1 MAEFKIGD
9 LVFLRSNTSYN
20 INVETGK
27 SALLIPGIH
36 SCEKDEMNTK
46 LICIIPIFKK
56 EILVERYNS
65 DYGLRKQKE
74 IHNMI
79 RVMSTDTRKVY
90 DIDADW
96 ADVIKSEDEYNK
108 RREFQILD
116 NAIHAKFLDYLCD
129 EIDEY
134 MGY

>member
-1 MAEFKIGD
+1 MVEFKIGD

-36 SCEKDEMNTK
+36 SCDKDEMNTK

-65 DYGLRKQKE
+65 DYGFRKQKE

-96 ADVIKSEDEYNK
+96 ADVIKSEDEYNE

-116 NAIHAKFLDYLCD
+116 NAIQDKFLDLCD

>member
-56 EILVERYNS
+56 EILVKRYNS
-65 DYGLRKQKE
+65 DYGFRKQKE

-96 ADVIKSEDEYNK
+96 ADVIKSEDEYNE

-116 NAIHAKFLDYLCD
+116 NAIQDEFLDLCD

>member
-65 DYGLRKQKE
+65 DYGFRKQKE

-96 ADVIKSEDEYNK
+96 ADVIKSEYEYNE

-116 NAIHAKFLDYLCD
+116 NAIQDEFLDLCD

>member
-36 SCEKDEMNTK
+36 SCDKDEMNTK

-65 DYGLRKQKE
+65 DYGFRKQKE

-96 ADVIKSEDEYNK
+96 ADVIKSEEEYNE

-116 NAIHAKFLDYLCD
+116 NVIQDKFLDLCD

>member
-9 LVFLRSNTSYN
+9 LVFLRRNTSYN

-56 EILVERYNS
+56 EILVERYIS
-65 DYGLRKQKE
+65 DYGFRKQKE

-96 ADVIKSEDEYNK
+96 ADAIKSEDEYNE

-116 NAIHAKFLDYLCD
+116 NAIQEEFLDLCD

>member
-1 MAEFKIGD
+1 MTEFKIGD

-36 SCEKDEMNTK
+36 SCDKDEMNTK

-65 DYGLRKQKE
+65 DYGFRKQKE

-96 ADVIKSEDEYNK
+96 ADVIKSEEEYNE

-116 NAIHAKFLDYLCD
+116 NAIQDKFLDLCD

>member
-36 SCEKDEMNTK
+36 SCDKDEMNTK

-65 DYGLRKQKE
+65 DYGFRKQKE

-79 RVMSTDTRKVY
+79 RVISTDTRKVY

-96 ADVIKSEDEYNK
+96 ADVIKSEDEYNE

-116 NAIHAKFLDYLCD
+116 NAIQDKFLDLCD

>member
-46 LICIIPIFKK
+46 LICIIPTFKK
-56 EILVERYNS
+56 EIVVERYS
-65 DYGLRKQKE
+65 DDYGFRKQKE

-96 ADVIKSEDEYNK
+96 ADVIKSEEEYNE

-116 NAIHAKFLDYLCD
+116 NAIQDKFLDLCD

>member
-56 EILVERYNS
+56 EILVKRYNS
-65 DYGLRKQKE
+65 DYGFRKQKE

-96 ADVIKSEDEYNK
+96 ADVIKSEDEYNE

-116 NAIHAKFLDYLCD
+116 NAIHDNFLDLCD

>member
-65 DYGLRKQKE
+65 YYGFRKQKE

-96 ADVIKSEDEYNK
+96 ADVIKSEDEYNE

-116 NAIHAKFLDYLCD
+116 NAIQDKFLDLCD
-129 EIDEY
+129 EMDEY

>member
-65 DYGLRKQKE
+65 DYGFRKQKE

-96 ADVIKSEDEYNK
+96 VDVIKSEDEYNE

-116 NAIHAKFLDYLCD
+116 NAIQDEFLDLCD

>member
-65 DYGLRKQKE
+65 DYGFRKQKE

-79 RVMSTDTRKVY
+79 RVMSTDTKKVY

-96 ADVIKSEDEYNK
+96 TDVIKSEEEYNE

-116 NAIHAKFLDYLCD
+116 NAIQDKFLDLCD

>member
-65 DYGLRKQKE
+65 DYGFRKQKE

-96 ADVIKSEDEYNK
+96 ADVIKSEDEYK
-108 RREFQILD
+108 ERREFQILD
-116 NAIHAKFLDYLCD
+116 NAIQDKFLDLCD

>member
-9 LVFLRSNTSYN
+9 LVFLRCNTSYN

-27 SALLIPGIH
+27 SVLLIPGIH

-56 EILVERYNS
+56 EILVERYIS
-65 DYGLRKQKE
+65 DYGFRKQKE

-96 ADVIKSEDEYNK
+96 ADAIKSEDEYNE

-116 NAIHAKFLDYLCD
+116 NAIQEEFLDLCD
-129 EIDEY
+129 EIDDY

>member
-46 LICIIPIFKK
+46 LICIIPIIKK

-65 DYGLRKQKE
+65 DYGFRKQKE

-96 ADVIKSEDEYNK
+96 ADVIKSEDEYNE

-116 NAIHAKFLDYLCD
+116 NAIQDKFLDLCD

>member
-56 EILVERYNS
+56 EILVKRYS
-65 DYGLRKQKE
+65 DDYGFRKQKE

-96 ADVIKSEDEYNK
+96 ADAIKSEDEYND

-116 NAIHAKFLDYLCD
+116 NAIQEEFLDLCD
-129 EIDEY
+129 EIDDY

>member
-27 SALLIPGIH
+27 SVLLIPGIH

-56 EILVERYNS
+56 EILVERYIS
-65 DYGLRKQKE
+65 DYGFRKQKE

-96 ADVIKSEDEYNK
+96 TDAIKSEDEYNE

-116 NAIHAKFLDYLCD
+116 NAIQEEFLDLCD
-129 EIDEY
+129 EIDDY
-134 MGY
+134 MSY

>member
-27 SALLIPGIH
+27 SVLLIPGIH

-56 EILVERYNS
+56 EILVERYIS
-65 DYGLRKQKE
+65 DYGFRKQKE

-96 ADVIKSEDEYNK
+96 ADAIKSEDEYNE

-116 NAIHAKFLDYLCD
+116 NAIREEFLDLCD
-129 EIDEY
+129 EIDDEY
-134 MGY
+134 

>member
-20 INVETGK
+20 INVETSK

-56 EILVERYNS
+56 EILVNRYIS
-65 DYGLRKQKE
+65 DYGFRKQKE

-96 ADVIKSEDEYNK
+96 ADVIKSEDEYNE
-108 RREFQILD
+108 RREFQILN
-116 NAIHAKFLDYLCD
+116 NAIQDKFLDL
-129 EIDEY
+129 
-134 MGY
+134 

>member
-46 LICIIPIFKK
+46 LICIIPVFKK
-56 EILVERYNS
+56 EILVKRYNS
-65 DYGLRKQKE
+65 DYGFRKQKE

-96 ADVIKSEDEYNK
+96 ADVIKSEDEYNE

-116 NAIHAKFLDYLCD
+116 NAIQDKFLDLCD

>member
-65 DYGLRKQKE
+65 DYGFRKQKE

-96 ADVIKSEDEYNK
+96 ADVIKSEYEYNE

-116 NAIHAKFLDYLCD
+116 NAIQDEFLDLCD
-129 EIDEY
+129 GIDEY

>member
-1 MAEFKIGD
+1 
-9 LVFLRSNTSYN
+9 
-20 INVETGK
+20 
-27 SALLIPGIH
+27 
-36 SCEKDEMNTK
+36 MNAK

-56 EILVERYNS
+56 EILVERYIS
-65 DYGLRKQKE
+65 DYGFRKQKE

-96 ADVIKSEDEYNK
+96 ADVIKSEGEYNE
-108 RREFQILD
+108 RREFQILI
-116 NAIHAKFLDYLCD
+116 NALQDKFLDLCD

>member
-65 DYGLRKQKE
+65 DYGFRKQKE

-96 ADVIKSEDEYNK
+96 ADAIKSEEEYNE

-116 NAIHAKFLDYLCD
+116 NAIQDEFLDLCD

>member
-9 LVFLRSNTSYN
+9 LVFLHSNTSYN

-36 SCEKDEMNTK
+36 SCDKDEMNTK

-65 DYGLRKQKE
+65 DYGFRKQKE

-96 ADVIKSEDEYNK
+96 ADVIKSEEEYNE

-116 NAIHAKFLDYLCD
+116 NAIQDKFLDLCD

>member
-27 SALLIPGIH
+27 STLLIPGIH

-46 LICIIPIFKK
+46 LICTIPIFKK

-65 DYGLRKQKE
+65 DYGFRKQKE

-79 RVMSTDTRKVY
+79 RVTSTDTRKVY

-96 ADVIKSEDEYNK
+96 ADVIKSEDEYNE

-116 NAIHAKFLDYLCD
+116 DAINNEFLDLCD
-129 EIDEY
+129 EIDD
-134 MGY
+134 GY

>member
-27 SALLIPGIH
+27 PALLIPGIH

-56 EILVERYNS
+56 EILVKRYS
-65 DYGLRKQKE
+65 DDYGFRKQKE

-96 ADVIKSEDEYNK
+96 ADVIKSEDEYNE

-116 NAIHAKFLDYLCD
+116 NAIQEEFLDLCD
-129 EIDEY
+129 EIDDY

>member
-56 EILVERYNS
+56 EILVERYIS
-65 DYGLRKQKE
+65 DYGFRTQKE

-96 ADVIKSEDEYNK
+96 ADVIKSEDEYNE

-116 NAIHAKFLDYLCD
+116 DAINNEFLDLCD
-129 EIDEY
+129 EIDD
-134 MGY
+134 GY

>member
-65 DYGLRKQKE
+65 DYGFRKQKE

-90 DIDADW
+90 DIDADLS
-96 ADVIKSEDEYNK
+96 DVIKSEDEYNE

-116 NAIHAKFLDYLCD
+116 NAIQDKFLDLCD

>member
-65 DYGLRKQKE
+65 DYGFRKQKE

-96 ADVIKSEDEYNK
+96 ADAIKSEDEYNE

-116 NAIHAKFLDYLCD
+116 NAIQNKFLDLCD

>member
-36 SCEKDEMNTK
+36 SCDKDEMNTK

-65 DYGLRKQKE
+65 DYGFRKQKE

-96 ADVIKSEDEYNK
+96 ADVIKSEEEYNE

-116 NAIHAKFLDYLCD
+116 NAIQDKFLDLCD

-134 MGY
+134 IGY

>member
-36 SCEKDEMNTK
+36 SCDKDEMNTK

-65 DYGLRKQKE
+65 DYGFRKQKE

-96 ADVIKSEDEYNK
+96 ADAIKSEEEYNE

-116 NAIHAKFLDYLCD
+116 NAIQDKFLDLCD

>member
-36 SCEKDEMNTK
+36 SCDKDEMNTK

-65 DYGLRKQKE
+65 DYGFRKQKE

-96 ADVIKSEDEYNK
+96 ADVIKSEYEYNE

-116 NAIHAKFLDYLCD
+116 NAIQDKFLDLCD

>member
-116 NAIHAKFLDYLCD
+116 NAIQAKFLDYLCD

>member
-36 SCEKDEMNTK
+36 SCDKDEMNTK

-65 DYGLRKQKE
+65 DYGFRKQKE

-96 ADVIKSEDEYNK
+96 TDVIKSEEEYNE

-116 NAIHAKFLDYLCD
+116 NVIQDKFLDLCD

>member
-1 MAEFKIGD
+1 MTEFKIGD

-27 SALLIPGIH
+27 SVLLIPGIH

-65 DYGLRKQKE
+65 DYGFRKQKE

-96 ADVIKSEDEYNK
+96 ADVIKSEEEYNE

-116 NAIHAKFLDYLCD
+116 NAIQDKFLDLCD

>member
-9 LVFLRSNTSYN
+9 FVFLRSNTSYN

-27 SALLIPGIH
+27 PALLIPGIH

-56 EILVERYNS
+56 EILVERYIS
-65 DYGLRKQKE
+65 DYGFRKQKE

-96 ADVIKSEDEYNK
+96 ADAIKSEDEYNE
-108 RREFQILD
+108 RREFQLLD
-116 NAIHAKFLDYLCD
+116 NAIQEEFLDLCD
-129 EIDEY
+129 EIDDY

>member
-1 MAEFKIGD
+1 MTEFKIGD
-9 LVFLRSNTSYN
+9 LVFLRSNIPYN

-27 SALLIPGIH
+27 PALLIPGIH

-65 DYGLRKQKE
+65 DYGFRKQKE

-96 ADVIKSEDEYNK
+96 TDVIKSEDEYNE

-116 NAIHAKFLDYLCD
+116 NAIQDKFLDLCD

>member
-56 EILVERYNS
+56 EILVERYIS
-65 DYGLRKQKE
+65 DYGFRKQKE

-96 ADVIKSEDEYNK
+96 ADAIKSEEEYNE

-116 NAIHAKFLDYLCD
+116 NAIQEEFLDLCD
-129 EIDEY
+129 EIDDY

>member
-56 EILVERYNS
+56 EILVDRYIS
-65 DYGLRKQKE
+65 DYGFRKQKE

-96 ADVIKSEDEYNK
+96 ADVIKSEYEYNE

-116 NAIHAKFLDYLCD
+116 NAIQDKFLDLCD